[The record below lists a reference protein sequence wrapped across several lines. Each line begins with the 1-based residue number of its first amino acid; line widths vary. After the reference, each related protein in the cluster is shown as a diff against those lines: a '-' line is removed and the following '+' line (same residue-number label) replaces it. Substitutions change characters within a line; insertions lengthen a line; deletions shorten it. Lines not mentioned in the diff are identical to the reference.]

1 MTESATSPS
10 AVATRQTHRPT
21 AAVSLLAAPIADLMA
36 MSGADYREDSRSG
49 RDALSTKEQPADI
62 ADARAMEGE
71 HAAAGSTAQATQGST
86 KGLAAHLSA
95 SEMASIATSSD
106 SNLRAELGARPDCT
120 LTVLAGLV
128 YDHSTAVRVA
138 VAGNPRMMSALSDV
152 LEKDK
157 QAEVLVALAQ
167 NPHTS
172 GDVLQRL
179 SKHKNPTVKAAA
191 LEGMSRS

>member
-21 AAVSLLAAPIADLMA
+21 AAVSLLAAP
-36 MSGADYREDSRSG
+36 
-49 RDALSTKEQPADI
+49 
-62 ADARAMEGE
+62 
-71 HAAAGSTAQATQGST
+71 T
-86 KGLAAHLSA
+86 KGLAAQLSA
-95 SEMASIATSSD
+95 SEMAFVATSSD
-106 SNLRAELGARPDCT
+106 PSLRAELGARPDCT

-128 YDHSTAVRVA
+128 YDHSPAVRVA

-157 QAEVLVALAQ
+157 QAEVLIALAQ
-167 NPHTS
+167 NPHTP

-179 SKHKNPTVKAAA
+179 SRHKNPAVKAAA
-191 LEGMSRS
+191 LEGIARS

>member
-36 MSGADYREDSRSG
+36 MSGADYREDSRSR
-49 RDALSTKEQPADI
+49 RDASRTKEELTDF
-62 ADARAMEGE
+62 ADARVT
-71 HAAAGSTAQATQGST
+71 AAAQAPALAKPPDAQPPVTS
-86 KGLAAHLSA
+86 LAAQLSA
-95 SEMASIATSSD
+95 SEMAFIATSSD
-106 SNLRAELGARPDCT
+106 PGLRAELGARPDCT

-128 YDHSTAVRVA
+128 YDPSTPVRVA
-138 VAGNPRMMSALSDV
+138 VAGNARMMSALSDV

-157 QAEVLVALAQ
+157 QAEVLIALAQ

-179 SKHKNPTVKAAA
+179 SRHKNSDVKAAA
-191 LEGMSRS
+191 LEGIARL